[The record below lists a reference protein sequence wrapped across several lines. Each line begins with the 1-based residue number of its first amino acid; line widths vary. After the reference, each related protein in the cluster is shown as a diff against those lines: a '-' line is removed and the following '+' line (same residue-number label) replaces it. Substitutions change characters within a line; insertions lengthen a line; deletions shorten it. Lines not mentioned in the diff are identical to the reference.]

1 MKFEA
6 LKKQQAEL
14 YLCLDGFDK
23 AHAEMQEICSAVRGR
38 MEREQSTNESRIA
51 ELQETI
57 RNGSDTARRM
67 AALEAERLN
76 SAAYA
81 PTDDEIE
88 LFTEAVNIARTNVS
102 DLRAAIA
109 HFSETCKAVQ
119 SDIESKRR
127 EAVQIDPDLK
137 ESWIDSIEADFR
149 KLMEYRDE

>member
-6 LKKQQAEL
+6 LNQQQAEL
-14 YLCLDGFDK
+14 SLTTAGFEK
-23 AHAEMQEICSAVRGR
+23 AHTEMKEILFAVRGR
-38 MEREQSTNESRIA
+38 MDREKAANENRLA

-57 RNGSDTARRM
+57 RSGSDTARRM
-67 AALEAERLN
+67 AALEAERLD

-88 LFTEAVNIARTNVS
+88 LFTEAVNTARTTVA

-109 HFSETCKAVQ
+109 HFSESCKAAQ
-119 SDIESKRR
+119 ADIESKRR
-127 EAVQIDPDLK
+127 EAVRLDPALK

-149 KLMEYRDE
+149 KLMEAQ